1 MLGDATR
8 SHYARIDRLAA
19 VGTTSRLPR
28 DVRLLVVVQ
37 VLWGLGFGLIG
48 PLQPLYLQTLGA
60 DPGQIG
66 LVFGVG
72 NIVGGLLVIPAGA
85 LADRRGRRLVI
96 VASGVCGTIGAASL
110 VLLDHWEWSFAS
122 SILYWAGT
130 AALPVMSAHV
140 SATAPR
146 AVLGRAM
153 GTVYGSFFVG
163 FIIASPLSGALA
175 ARFGMR
181 AAILAGAVFFAL
193 STATTIGLGA
203 GRGAHLLGDARFP
216 RAFWVLLALAPIG
229 AFVAVLPTPL
239 LPVYVRDVVD
249 SPLELVGLY
258 VACLSL
264 GSALFST
271 VAGRLAD
278 RYGPAPA
285 VILNALVLT
294 VGCAMAALL
303 AANGIFVAV
312 GLVLAGANVASNPV
326 FAALLERIVPPAR
339 AALGYA
345 SFQLVYAV
353 GFGIG
358 GIAAGSLYTEDA
370 RLPMLVTIA
379 LALPVAMIFALV
391 IARAVRD
398 DAQGPAG

>member
-1 MLGDATR
+1 
-8 SHYARIDRLAA
+8 
-19 VGTTSRLPR
+19 
-28 DVRLLVVVQ
+28 VVQ
-37 VLWGLGFGLIG
+37 ILWGLGFGLIG

-72 NIVGGLLVIPAGA
+72 NIVGGLLVIPAGMV
-85 LADRRGRRLVI
+85 ADRRGRRLVI
-96 VASGVCGTIGAASL
+96 VASGVCGTLGAASL

-140 SATAPR
+140 SASAPR

-153 GTVYGSFFVG
+153 GAVYGSFFLG

-193 STATTIGLGA
+193 STTATLGLGA
-203 GRGAHLLGDARFP
+203 GRGAHLLGDGRFP

-239 LPVYVRDVVD
+239 LPVYVRDVAD

-264 GSALFST
+264 GSALFSAL
-271 VAGRLAD
+271 AGRLAD
-278 RYGPAPA
+278 RFGAAPA
-285 VILNALVLT
+285 VVANALVLT
-294 VGCAMAALL
+294 IGCAMAALL
-303 AANGIFVAV
+303 ASNGILVAI

-339 AALGYA
+339 SALGYA
-345 SFQLVYAV
+345 SFQLVYAA
-353 GFGIG
+353 GFGAG
-358 GIAAGSLYTEDA
+358 GIAAGSLYNEDPH
-370 RLPMLVTIA
+370 LPLLVTVA
-379 LALPVAMIFALV
+379 LALPVAAVIALV
-391 IARAVRD
+391 VARIVRD
-398 DAQGPAG
+398 DRPAAVASTS